1 MKKKSLLIL
10 SASLAMALA
19 SCNQG
24 GNSASSSSSEQ
35 ASSESQTST
44 SQTSTSETSSS
55 SEAIVYHTV
64 TFDLNGG
71 TLSDGSTTMA
81 SQKVQEGRWAKKP
94 TETPTKANSTFLG
107 WYAAGDSVAFSWYTQ
122 IWDDVTLVAQYKV
135 NEDQK
140 VTLTLDPNG
149 GTLPAGT
156 SDTVETFVGDRIT
169 LPIPEK
175 EGEVFSGWY
184 YKDSDG
190 TEYSFSGYVG
200 SDIAG
205 NRIYAKWTVQAF
217 NYKFTIKDDGTI
229 CINGLLDIDTVVA
242 AIPSSIDGKAVTE
255 IGEMAFQ
262 SRIYLQ
268 SVSIPAS
275 VTKINPKAFLGAY
288 KISTVTVDSANPAYK
303 AEDNIIFTKDG
314 TELVYFAATKSRTL
328 STYAIP
334 SGVTK
339 VGPYAFYTSSFVA
352 ADATLSTVTFP
363 EGLVEI
369 GACAFY
375 EQLALSSLS
384 FPSSL
389 KKIGEKAFLMFDST
403 VTLKITWSEG
413 LEEIGDSAFSGVYL
427 KGDMVLPNSIKI
439 LGDYCFSRL
448 NALETV
454 VLPASLESFGD
465 AVFFQDYGIE
475 TIKFGGENS
484 HFKVVNDI
492 LYSADGTKVYYVP
505 GNWSVKTSEDTLSF
519 ASGVT
524 SLESHSI
531 SDVKFVTSIVLP
543 ETLLEIKPRAFHYNS
558 MFKGTVAIPD
568 SVTALGDEA
577 FMNCA
582 ITGVSFGKGLTT
594 IGEAAFYDC
603 KSISKLV
610 IPGNVK
616 TIEREAFMGTS
627 LTSLTLGEGIETIG
641 SMAFYYF
648 PSSDDEGLT
657 TGSAAL
663 TSVVLPDSLKSLGSS
678 AFATNGTNALNSVT
692 FGAGLTDFGS
702 APFGTASITNMT
714 LSEKAKASFIIDD
727 MALYSTGYE
736 KLYYVSPAKN
746 GTINIHSG
754 TKEIL
759 PYACYYLKN
768 ATGLSLPE
776 GLEKIDERAF
786 LQSFKYGSG
795 TVLYLPSSVK
805 TIDKEAFYFA
815 NVALSSSTFSE
826 GLESIGDN
834 AFTFVEIA
842 SNTVDGSK
850 KYDAITLPASL
861 RTLGEEAFSSIFTLG
876 SITLNEGLV
885 SIGDRAFRNCS
896 IASTITLPST
906 LTSLGEGAF
915 SEQRSLVP
923 EFKSNS
929 SAYVIVDQMIM
940 DASKTRVYG
949 FATGSEI
956 TSITLPSSVRTI
968 DPYAFAYFSSK
979 NAKLASLTLNDG
991 LKKIGEYAFSNCKFA
1006 SISIPESATD
1016 LGRRLFNGW
1025 TASQTVSFAYSKDA
1039 IRKYFNS
1046 DLMGST
1052 TVNVKYG
1059 TKESL

>member
-19 SCNQG
+19 SCTQG
-24 GNSASSSSSEQ
+24 GGNEASSSSSGE
-35 ASSESQTST
+35 ATSSSQTPV
-44 SQTSTSETSSS
+44 SEDSSSSSS
-55 SEAIVYHTV
+55 SEAVVYHTV

-94 TETPTKANSTFLG
+94 TDTPTKANSTFLG

-122 IWDDVTLVAQYKV
+122 IWDDITLIAQYKV

-149 GTLPAGT
+149 GSLPAGT
-156 SDTVETFVGDRIT
+156 SDTVETFVGDRVT

-175 EGEVFSGWY
+175 DGEVFSGWY

-190 TEYSFSGYVG
+190 NEYSFSGYVG

-217 NYKFTIKDDGTI
+217 NYRFTIKEDGTI
-229 CINGLLDIDTVVA
+229 CINGLLDIETVVV
-242 AIPSSIDGKAVTE
+242 AIPASIDGRAVTE

-288 KISTVTVDSANPAYK
+288 RINTVTVDSANPAYK

-339 VGPYAFYTSSFVA
+339 VGPYAFYSTSFVA
-352 ADATLSTVTFP
+352 TDSTLNTVTFP

-369 GACAFY
+369 GAYAFY
-375 EQLALSSLS
+375 EQLAISSLS

-389 KKIGEKAFLMFDST
+389 KKIGEKAFLMFDTT
-403 VTLKITWSEG
+403 VTMKITWSEG

-427 KGDMVLPNSIKI
+427 KGDMVLPNSIKV

-465 AVFFQDYGIE
+465 GVFFQDYGIE
-475 TIKFGGENS
+475 TIKFGGGNS

-505 GNWSVKTSEDTLSF
+505 GNWSVKTSEDCLAF

-531 SDVKFVTSIVLP
+531 SDVRFLTSIDLP
-543 ETLLEIKPRAFHYNS
+543 DTLIEIKSRAFHYNS
-558 MFKGTVAIPD
+558 TFKGSVAIPD
-568 SVTALGDEA
+568 SVTTLGDEA

-582 ITGVSFGKGLTT
+582 ITGVTFGAGLTT

-603 KSISKLV
+603 KKLSKLV

-627 LTSLTLGEGIETIG
+627 LTSLTLGEGIESIG
-641 SMAFYYF
+641 ALAFYYF
-648 PSSDDEGLT
+648 PASDDEGYT

-678 AFATNGTNALNSVT
+678 AFATNGTNALTSVT
-692 FGAGLTDFGS
+692 FGAGLTEFGN
-702 APFGTASITNMT
+702 APFGTASITNMS
-714 LSEKAKASFIIDD
+714 LSESAKSKFVIDD
-727 MALYSTGYE
+727 MALYSSGYE

-746 GTINIHSG
+746 GTVTIHSG
-754 TKEIL
+754 AKEIL

-776 GLEKIDERAF
+776 GLEKIGEAAF
-786 LQSFKYGSG
+786 ASSFKYGSG
-795 TVLYLPSSVK
+795 AVLSLPSSVK
-805 TIDKEAFYFA
+805 NVEKQAFYFA
-815 NVALSSSTFSE
+815 NVTLSSATFSE
-826 GLESIGDN
+826 GLESIGDQ
-834 AFTFVEIA
+834 AFTFAEIA
-842 SNTVDGSK
+842 STTVDGSK
-850 KYDAITLPASL
+850 KYDAITLPNSL
-861 RTLGEEAFSSIFTLG
+861 KTIGEEAFSSIYTLG
-876 SITLNEGLV
+876 TLNLGEGLT
-885 SIGDRAFRNCS
+885 SIGDRAFRNCNITS
-896 IASTITLPST
+896 SITLPST
-906 LTSLGEGAF
+906 LTYLGEGAF
-915 SEQRSLVP
+915 SERNLIS

-929 SAYVIVDQMIM
+929 SAFTVVDQMIM
-940 DASKTRVYG
+940 DSGKTRVYG
-949 FATGSEI
+949 FATGSEV
-956 TSITLPSSVRTI
+956 TSITLPSTVRTI
-968 DPYAFAYFSSK
+968 DSYAFSYFASK
-979 NAKLASLTLNDG
+979 NAKLVSLTLNDG

-1025 TASQTVSFAYSKDA
+1025 TSSQTVNFAYSEDA
-1039 IRKYFNS
+1039 VRKYFDS